1 MTDSAALTDEPI
13 TDELAVE
20 LLRRQDTL
28 QTQVETVLGDLD
40 LINLLSHQGE
50 VTRVG
55 SAATGLMAQPDI
67 DIGVL
72 CDPWS
77 ADGAF
82 LAARTLASHPRVRK
96 LEFVIE
102 AGAFQPPGL
111 DEGYYWGVRYRAH
124 AGTEWKLDLWFW
136 PRRAAAP
143 DVEHAAAIRERLTPE
158 TRIAILW
165 LKDLARA
172 PGTFGPGS
180 IPSIDIYDA
189 VLDHGVRTPA
199 AFAAYLAARRG

>member
-1 MTDSAALTDEPI
+1 MAETAALTDEPI
-13 TDELAVE
+13 GDELAAE
-20 LLRRQDTL
+20 LLRRQDAL
-28 QTQVETVLGDLD
+28 QSQVETVLGDLD
-40 LINLLSHQGE
+40 LINLLSRHGE

-72 CDPWS
+72 CEPWS

-82 LAARTLASHPRVRK
+82 LAARQLASHPRVRK
-96 LEFVIE
+96 LEFVNE
-102 AGAFQPPGL
+102 AGAFKPRGL

-124 AGTEWKLDLWFW
+124 GGTEWKLDIWFW
-136 PRRAAAP
+136 PRHAAAS
-143 DVEHAAAIRERLTPE
+143 DVEHAAAIRARLTPE

-165 LKDLARA
+165 LKDLART
-172 PGTFGPGS
+172 PDTFGPS
-180 IPSIDIYDA
+180 SVPSIDIYDA

-199 AFAAYLAARRG
+199 AFAEYMSSRNQ